1 MGQEAYALD
10 VMKKNRK
17 ARDKSDMEMFA
28 LSGTD
33 SDSDAEVSQ
42 VKKKKYRSSKS
53 LVIFSNEFRF
63 WKAKLFY
70 N

>member
-1 MGQEAYALD
+1 
-10 VMKKNRK
+10 MKKNRK

-53 LVIFSNEFRF
+53 LVIFRNEFCS

>member
-1 MGQEAYALD
+1 
-10 VMKKNRK
+10 MKKNRK

-63 WKAKLFY
+63 
-70 N
+70 

>member
-17 ARDKSDMEMFA
+17 VRDKSDMEMFA

-63 WKAKLFY
+63 
-70 N
+70 

>member
-53 LVIFSNEFRF
+53 LVIFRNEFCS
-63 WKAKLFY
+63 
-70 N
+70 